1 MRLTFV
7 ILLDTGIHT
16 HNENG
21 GTEIFAKKKII
32 HEGGRDIETN
42 YKAIE
47 ICVIW
52 DKADGQLPQAS

>member
-1 MRLTFV
+1 MR
-7 ILLDTGIHT
+7 TG
-16 HNENG
+16 G
-21 GTEIFAKKKII
+21 QKYSQKKKII